1 MMYQI
6 LAWTLSICVLI
17 IFITVMLNGRD
28 IINPTLATTIVVTA
42 SVIMLG
48 TFGVVVW
55 KDFQVTKL
63 EDYETVVIIKPT
75 VTTQPLY
82 TGDEVYIY
90 GYKEDGSLY
99 EGSGET
105 EYTVYDTEDND
116 TYVKIKCITDD
127 AKDLMKMSRE
137 CDIEI
142 KKVE

>member
-1 MMYQI
+1 MMYQV
-6 LAWTLSICVLI
+6 LAWTLSICILI
-17 IFITVMLNGRD
+17 IFIAVMLSGRD
-28 IINPTLATTIVVTA
+28 IIKPTPAITIIVTA
-42 SVIMLG
+42 FVIMMG
-48 TFGVVVW
+48 TFGVVAW
-55 KDFQVTKL
+55 KDSQITKL
-63 EDYETVVIIKPT
+63 EDYETVVTIKPT
-75 VTTQPLY
+75 MTTQPLY

-137 CDIEI
+137 CDIEV